1 VGSNPIA
8 RSNIFDHFRFIP
20 LPGLKTFPLS
30 ITVPTEIA
38 SVFYFGLP

>member
-1 VGSNPIA
+1 
-8 RSNIFDHFRFIP
+8 

>member
-1 VGSNPIA
+1 
-8 RSNIFDHFRFIP
+8 
-20 LPGLKTFPLS
+20 LPCLKTFPFS